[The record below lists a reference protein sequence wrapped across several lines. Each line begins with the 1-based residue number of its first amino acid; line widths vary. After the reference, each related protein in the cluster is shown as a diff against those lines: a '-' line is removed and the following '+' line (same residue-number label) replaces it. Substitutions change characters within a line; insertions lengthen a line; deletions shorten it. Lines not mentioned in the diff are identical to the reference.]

1 MEIVFEPLPLVIG
14 VTGHR
19 DLRDEDI
26 PLLKTSVKAIFDRLE
41 EFINPDRP
49 LDRLRRMV
57 SGTAKKNAG
66 ATPMVVLS
74 SLAEGADQ
82 LVAQVAL
89 EKGLHLVAPLPLP
102 LEEYATISRST
113 RSHLTRSRS
122 STL

>member
-1 MEIVFEPLPLVIG
+1 MEIAFEPLPLVIG

-26 PLLKTSVKAIFDRLE
+26 ALLKTAVEVVFDRLE

-49 LDRLRRMV
+49 FDRMRRMV
-57 SGTAKKNAG
+57 WSTAGKHAG
-66 ATPMVVLS
+66 ATPMIVLT

-89 EKGLHLVAPLPLP
+89 ERGLQLVAPLPLP
-102 LEEYATISRST
+102 TEEYRRDFEVNPSR
-113 RSHLTRSRS
+113 LTRSRS
-122 STL
+122 STP